1 MKAPPSRAPS
11 HGCPGTEVKARPMRG
26 AGPPL
31 IGGDLHIEPT
41 HVTLPGGVV
50 IFTLRPGHRTAP
62 MHWGSRVFNLSLMG
76 VGLSAPMVH
85 FDKEVTLQ

>member
-1 MKAPPSRAPS
+1 
-11 HGCPGTEVKARPMRG
+11 MRG